1 MKRSLTVLMVMVTAL
16 LLLVGESP
24 VAAADS
30 PVGSWV
36 KKAEAGKP
44 VMTLDIE
51 EWSPGKAKL
60 TWHIA
65 QANMVLTIVLPLD
78 GTSAPLLIN
87 GKPSGETMSTKLVDK
102 LHTTTTVK
110 MNGKP
115 FGTSKATFSADYK
128 TMTVENEYSES
139 MGGNQAGKTT
149 EVWRRK

>member
-30 PVGSWV
+30 AVGSWV
-36 KKAEAGKP
+36 KKAEAGMP
-44 VMTLDIE
+44 VMTQDIE

-60 TWHIA
+60 TWHVA
-65 QANMVLTIVLPLD
+65 QANMVLTIVSALD
-78 GTSAPLLIN
+78 GTFAPLLLN
-87 GKPSGETMSTKLVDK
+87 GKPSGETMSTKLVAK
-102 LHTTTTVK
+102 LHTTTIVK

>member
-1 MKRSLTVLMVMVTAL
+1 MRRSTTVLVVMVTAL

-102 LHTTTTVK
+102 LHTTTIVK

>member
-44 VMTLDIE
+44 LMTLDIE

-102 LHTTTTVK
+102 LHTTTIVK

>member
-1 MKRSLTVLMVMVTAL
+1 MLFQMLMVMVTAL

-102 LHTTTTVK
+102 LHTTTIVK

>member
-1 MKRSLTVLMVMVTAL
+1 MKRSLTVLMVMVAAL
-16 LLLVGESP
+16 LSLTGASP
-24 VAAADS
+24 AAAASS
-30 PVGSWV
+30 PVGTWV

-65 QANMVLTIVLPLD
+65 QANMVLTIVLTLD

-102 LHTTTTVK
+102 LHTTTIVK

-128 TMTVENEYSES
+128 TMTVENDFAQSV
-139 MGGNQAGKTT
+139 GGNQAGKTT
-149 EVWRRK
+149 EVWTRK

>member
-102 LHTTTTVK
+102 LHTTTIVK

>member
-102 LHTTTTVK
+102 LHTTTIVK

-139 MGGNQAGKTT
+139 MGGNQAGKST
-149 EVWRRK
+149 EVWTRK

>member
-1 MKRSLTVLMVMVTAL
+1 MRRSLTVLMVMVAAL
-16 LLLVGESP
+16 LLRGASP
-24 VAAADS
+24 AAAADS
-30 PVGSWV
+30 PIGTWV

-44 VMTLDIE
+44 GMTLDIE
-51 EWSPGKAKL
+51 QWSPGKAKL

-102 LHTTTTVK
+102 LHTTTIVK

-115 FGTSKATFSADYK
+115 FGTSKATFSADYR
-128 TMTVENEYSES
+128 TMTVENDFSES
-139 MGGNQAGKTT
+139 VGGNQAGKTT

>member
-1 MKRSLTVLMVMVTAL
+1 MKRSLTVLMVMVAAL
-16 LLLVGESP
+16 VSLVGASP
-24 VAAADS
+24 ATAADS

-51 EWSPGKAKL
+51 QWSPGKAKL

-102 LHTTTTVK
+102 LHTSTIVK

-139 MGGNQAGKTT
+139 MGGNTAGKST
-149 EVWRRK
+149 EVWTRK